1 MGNGV
6 VMNSMGSIFWLIAE
20 VGAATSEEGGFGI
33 NFDILE
39 TNIINLAI
47 VIAILVYFG
56 RSFLGKVLAERRS
69 NIEAEITEAEQRKQQ
84 AAAAL
89 ADEQQKL
96 AQAQQEAARIR
107 AQAEER
113 ATAARKAILDQS
125 EKDIQRLRESV
136 NQDVNTERDRAIA
149 ELRQQIAALALQKAE
164 SDLPSRLNDDVQRNI
179 IDRSIAML
187 GGAS

>member
-20 VGAATSEEGGFGI
+20 AGTEAAEEGGFGI

-56 RSFLGKVLAERRS
+56 RGFLGKVLTERRS
-69 NIEAEITEAEQRKQQ
+69 NIETEIKEAEQRKQQ

-107 AQAEER
+107 SQAEER

-136 NQDVNTERDRAIA
+136 SADVNTERDRAIA
-149 ELRQQIAALALQKAE
+149 ELRQQIATLALRKAE
-164 SDLPSRLNDDVQRNI
+164 ADLPSRLNDDVQRNI
-179 IDRSIAML
+179 VDRSIAMI
-187 GGAS
+187 GGGS

>member
-1 MGNGV
+1 
-6 VMNSMGSIFWLIAE
+6 MNSMGNIFWLIAE
-20 VGAATSEEGGFGI
+20 VGAEASEEGGFGI

-56 RSFLGKVLAERRS
+56 RGFLGKVLTERRS
-69 NIEAEITEAEQRKQQ
+69 AIETEIKEAEGRKQQ

-107 AQAEER
+107 SAAEER
-113 ATAARKAILDQS
+113 ATASRSAILAQS

-136 NQDVNTERDRAIA
+136 SQDVNTERDRAIA
-149 ELRQQIAALALQKAE
+149 ELRQQIATLALQKAE
-164 SDLPSRLNDDVQRNI
+164 SDLPSRLNEDVQRSI
-179 IDRSIAML
+179 VDHSIAMI